1 MPVQPRCE
9 LYGQINISMNTL
21 AFILKGCL
29 RTCTILNTT
38 KLSVKPVLVAVV
50 HRITWDGAELFPI
63 TAQHLW
69 AEDIFVATTVT
80 QRLHHSVNLCLEHLR
95 QLKVNK

>member
-1 MPVQPRCE
+1 MMQTIWSNKYQCT
-9 LYGQINISMNTL
+9 NTS
-21 AFILKGCL
+21 AFILKECL
-29 RTCTILNTT
+29 RTCTILNITQQNF
-38 KLSVKPVLVAVV
+38 VKPVLVAVV
-50 HRITWDGAELFPI
+50 HGITWDGAELFPI

-95 QLKVNK
+95 QLKV